1 MLKRIKQN
9 IVYYL
14 QRSDVL
20 LMVLALVICLFG
32 LVLIWSSS
40 QPQIKEG
47 INPQRAIMV
56 QCIGIG
62 LGFAGMI
69 ILSLVDFERF
79 PWLWIPMAVFNV
91 AFQISLRWIGKEV
104 GGNVSW
110 IELPGGLNVQP
121 GEVGKIIFIYTMAS
135 HMNLLR
141 DKKNN
146 FWTLLQLVA
155 HMGITMVAVF
165 AISKDLGVSLMY
177 PLIFLAMLLAYG
189 VSLWWFA
196 AAAAGAGACLPILWR
211 IMSIGQKMR
220 ILVVFNPV
228 LAEQYSEQYFDSYGY
243 SLADRYS
250 YQAKHTQYAIGN
262 GQLLGEGYLEGSR
275 TQAGWVPAS
284 HTDSIF
290 SVCAEE
296 LGFLGAL
303 ALLVLLVLLVFRIYY
318 DSWRASDQF
327 SALLCVGV
335 GSMFMWQIGINVGM
349 NLGIFPVIGLTLPL
363 VSYGGT
369 SVMTTLAS
377 LGLVCGAVGR
387 IKPTW
392 LQSDDD

>member
-62 LGFAGMI
+62 LGFVGMI
-69 ILSLVDFERF
+69 ILSLMDFERF
-79 PWLWIPMAVFNV
+79 PWLWAPMAVFNV

-121 GEVGKIIFIYTMAS
+121 GEVGKVIFIYTMAS

-141 DKKNN
+141 ERKNS
-146 FWTLLQLVA
+146 FWTILQLVG
-155 HMGITMVAVF
+155 HMGVTMAAVF
-165 AISKDLGVSLMY
+165 VISKDLGVALMY
-177 PLIFLAMLLAYG
+177 PLIFMAMLLAYG

-196 AAAAGAGACLPILWR
+196 AALGCAGACAPFLWKM
-211 IMSIGQKMR
+211 MSLGQKMR
-220 ILVVFNPV
+220 ILVVVAPEYAQQ
-228 LAEQYSEQYFDSYGY
+228 LDAAE
-243 SLADRYS
+243 AARRA
-250 YQAKHTQYAIGN
+250 YQAKHTVAAVRN
-262 GQLLGEGYLEGSR
+262 GQLLGQGYLQGSR
-275 TQAGWVPAS
+275 SQTGWVPES

-290 SVCAEE
+290 TVGAEE
-296 LGFLGAL
+296 LGFVGAIL
-303 ALLVLLVLLVFRIYY
+303 LMGLLVLLVLRIYY
-318 DSWRASDQF
+318 DGWRATDTF
-327 SALLCVGV
+327 SSLVCIGV
-335 GSMFMWQIGINVGM
+335 GSMFMWQIGINIGM
-349 NLGIFPVIGLTLPL
+349 NLGVFPVIGLTLPL

-369 SVMTTLAS
+369 SMMTTLAS
-377 LGLVCGAVGR
+377 LGLVCGAVRR
-387 IKPTW
+387 IKPNW
-392 LQSDDD
+392 LRSGDD